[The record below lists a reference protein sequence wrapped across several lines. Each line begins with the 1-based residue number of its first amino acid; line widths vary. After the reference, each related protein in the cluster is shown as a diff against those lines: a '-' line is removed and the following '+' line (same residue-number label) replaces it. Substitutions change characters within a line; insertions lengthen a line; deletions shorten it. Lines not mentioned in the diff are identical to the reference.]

1 MFKSC
6 CRYCAHPS
14 QIIRW
19 SRSLMRVKTG
29 SVRSMDS
36 DTNRV
41 TSVHGS
47 VIRDSK
53 SFTMLL
59 QVMELSWSR
68 S

>member
-14 QIIRW
+14 QIMRW

-36 DTNRV
+36 DTNQV
-41 TSVHGS
+41 TSVQGG
-47 VIRDSK
+47 VIRTRK
-53 SFTMLL
+53 SFTELL
-59 QVMELSWSR
+59 QVMEHSWSR

>member
-41 TSVHGS
+41 TSVQGG

-59 QVMELSWSR
+59 QVMEHSWSR

>member
-36 DTNRV
+36 DINRV
-41 TSVHGS
+41 TSVQGG